1 MEETIAFAW
10 EMGIWD
16 AIFEGD
22 SQVVVNVLISNS
34 VPPAQIANNISG
46 SLSQIHQFRSVQ
58 LLNVPR
64 SDSPVSGNK
73 LSHALAQH
81 ARDNPEFII
90 WTKEI
95 PCIVEHLVHQDV
107 LFFILI

>member
-10 EMGIWD
+10 DMGIWD

-22 SQVVVNVLISNS
+22 SHVVVNVLISNS

-58 LLNVPR
+58 FLNVPR
-64 SDSPVSGNK
+64 TGNK
-73 LSHALAQH
+73 VSHALAQH
-81 ARDNPEFII
+81 ARDSPEFIT
-90 WTKEI
+90 WTEVI
-95 PCIVEHLVHQDV
+95 PCVVEHLVHQDV
-107 LFFILI
+107 LFFILV